1 MYIEEREQKTKRC
14 I

>member
-1 MYIEEREQKTKRC
+1 MEREQKTRRGL